1 MLIPWLYILAGLA
14 LLYFGGES
22 LVKGASGLALR
33 LGLTPLVIGLT
44 VVAFGTSSPE
54 LFVSVRAALAGQ
66 GDIALGNVIGSN
78 IANVGLILGL
88 CALISPM
95 RVHLQVLRFDAPV
108 MVGVSII
115 ALLVLADREVSRFE
129 GLLLVIGLL
138 AYSAIN
144 VWLARREVAAGKVA
158 EIDAGAAEIAKPVD
172 LKWPR
177 LIWHIGAGLVMLGFG
192 ARFLVDG
199 SVQVASAF
207 GMSEAVI
214 GLTIVAVGTSLP
226 ELATSLI
233 AAVRREGDIAVGNI
247 IGSNIFN
254 ILSILGFASL
264 VSPLLAAGLSLID
277 VWIAL
282 GFALTL
288 LPLMLTGFVV
298 QRWEGALLLVGY
310 ITYTAWLLLR

>member
-144 VWLARREVAAGKVA
+144 VWLARREVAAGKAA
-158 EIDAGAAEIAKPVD
+158 EIDAGAAEIAKPLD

-177 LIWHIGAGLVMLGFG
+177 LILHIGAGLVMLGFG

-298 QRWEGALLLVGY
+298 QRWEGALLLIGY